1 LSTFLF
7 CFGGLALLASWRLNA
22 LLTIHDLRFTIHST
36 MGLLESIRKWID
48 GEQTEDLLEVAD
60 EHAKPRRVW
69 EEFLVKIAREV
80 EAVMQRE
87 MFTPPGGLTYIP
99 REYVVY
105 LSAEDDKDWQGD
117 KRRGLEQGLFHVLSE
132 RARELSGATQLAAK
146 SFAVE
151 LRVDGTLEKGQFRVQ
166 AVWDETETGHTQVNA
181 RVGASKSGSSS
192 AAGSAVD
199 FSDTIRERADGS
211 QGDTESGEESEK
223 GEQTVVRPRIK
234 TLYSVEIWKD
244 GVRESVEPIT
254 KSEITIGRGSRSIT
268 VDLPLKGDPEISRVH
283 ATLTRDDNGRY
294 WLISKGRN
302 PTLVAGRELPR
313 EERTEVLPDQK
324 IAICNFIIRIQPR

>member
-1 LSTFLF
+1 
-7 CFGGLALLASWRLNA
+7 
-22 LLTIHDLRFTIHST
+22 
-36 MGLLESIRKWID
+36 MGLIESIRRWID
-48 GEQTEDLLEVAD
+48 GEQGEDLLEAAD
-60 EHAKPRRVW
+60 EHSKPRRVW

-132 RARELSGATQLAAK
+132 RARELSGSNQLAAK

-166 AVWDETETGHTQVNA
+166 AVWDETESGHTMVNA
-181 RVGASKSGSSS
+181 RVGAAKSGGSSGSSGT
-192 AAGSAVD
+192 APAVN
-199 FSDTIRERADGS
+199 FNDTIRERADGT
-211 QGDTESGEESEK
+211 QGDTEPGDSTSPSEQSEL

-234 TLYSVEIWKD
+234 ELYSVEIWKD
-244 GVRESVEPIT
+244 GVRESVMPIT
-254 KSEITIGRGSRSIT
+254 KQEITIGRGSRSIN

-283 ATLTRDDNGRY
+283 AVLTRDDSGRY
-294 WLISKGRN
+294 WLVPKGRN
-302 PTLVAGRELPR
+302 ATLVAGRELPR
-313 EERTEVLPDQK
+313 EERSEVQPDQK
-324 IAICNFIIRIQPR
+324 IAICNFILRIQPR

>member
-1 LSTFLF
+1 
-7 CFGGLALLASWRLNA
+7 
-22 LLTIHDLRFTIHST
+22 
-36 MGLLESIRKWID
+36 MGLLESIRRWID
-48 GEQTEDLLEVAD
+48 GEQGEDLLEAAD
-60 EHAKPRRVW
+60 EHSKPRRIW

-99 REYVVY
+99 REYIVY
-105 LSAEDDKDWQGD
+105 LSTEDDKDWQGD

-132 RARELSGATQLAAK
+132 RAKELSGSNQLAAK

-166 AVWDETETGHTQVNA
+166 AVWDETESGHTQVNA
-181 RVGASKSGSSS
+181 RVSASPRAASVP
-192 AAGSAVD
+192 AAGVN

-211 QGDTESGEESEK
+211 RGDTEPGQSEEGEV

-234 TLYSVEIWKD
+234 ELYAVEIWRD
-244 GVRESVEPIT
+244 GVREAVVPIT
-254 KSEITIGRGSRSIT
+254 KPEITIGRGSRSIT

-283 ATLTRDDNGRY
+283 AVLTRENDGRY
-294 WLISKGRN
+294 WLTSRGRN
-302 PTLVAGRELPR
+302 PTLVGGREMPR
-313 EERTEVLPDQK
+313 EERIEVLPDQK
-324 IAICNFIIRIQPR
+324 IAICKFVLRIQPK

>member
-1 LSTFLF
+1 
-7 CFGGLALLASWRLNA
+7 
-22 LLTIHDLRFTIHST
+22 
-36 MGLLESIRKWID
+36 MGLLESIRRWID
-48 GEQTEDLLEVAD
+48 GEQGEDLLEAAD
-60 EHAKPRRVW
+60 EHSKPRRIW

-99 REYVVY
+99 REYIVY

-132 RARELSGATQLAAK
+132 RARELSGSNQLAAK

-166 AVWDETETGHTQVNA
+166 AVWDETESGHTMVNA
-181 RVGASKSGSSS
+181 RVGASSPTP
-192 AAGSAVD
+192 APQLN
-199 FSDTIRERADGS
+199 FNDTIRERADGS
-211 QGDTESGEESEK
+211 RPDSDTESEGQSESS
-223 GEQTVVRPRIK
+223 EQTVVRPRI
-234 TLYSVEIWKD
+234 TVLYSVEIWKD
-244 GVRESVEPIT
+244 GVREAVVPIA

-283 ATLTRDDNGRY
+283 AVLTRENDGRY
-294 WLISKGRN
+294 WLVPKGRN

-313 EERTEVLPDQK
+313 EERTEVRPDQK
-324 IAICNFIIRIQPR
+324 IAICNFILRIQP